1 MPPHQSEVRAPDN
14 YGHAARV
21 SVARAW
27 SGVYDLAVQAVI
39 ISSCVPV
46 PTHSQGA
53 AALLEATISEAS
65 QEQQTPNSHLRKSV
79 PPQAPAPKQDFRLD
93 QAFRIPSS

>member
-65 QEQQTPNSHLRKSV
+65 QELKTQIIQEQQTPNAHLRKSV
-79 PPQAPAPKQDFRLD
+79 PPSAPPPK
-93 QAFRIPSS
+93 